1 MISNNDKKKGG
12 DHFSSSGGRPFDMRG
27 YASPAKNDA
36 ERNTMQVIHL
46 GDLNKPGKTA
56 VNFSRKAGRTLDTFT
71 KYWTE
76 HDEESEY
83 DIE

>member
-1 MISNNDKKKGG
+1 MIGKGYQKTHG
-12 DHFSSSGGRPFDMRG
+12 DSFTSGGGRPFEMRE
-27 YASPAKNDA
+27 YKSPAKDDA
-36 ERNTMQVIHL
+36 ERNTPLVIHL
-46 GDLNKPGKTA
+46 SDLNKPGKSA

-76 HDEESEY
+76 HDEDSEY